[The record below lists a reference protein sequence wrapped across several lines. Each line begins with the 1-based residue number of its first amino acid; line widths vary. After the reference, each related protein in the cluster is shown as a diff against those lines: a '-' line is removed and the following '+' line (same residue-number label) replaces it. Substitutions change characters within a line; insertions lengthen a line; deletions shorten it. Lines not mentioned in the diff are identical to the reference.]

1 MSWSSRYSTCRRSR
15 RIVSVFD
22 ATTILAYKGNHKAVI
37 GGDGQVTFGDSVLK
51 GNATKIRTLH
61 HGKILAGFAGSTADA
76 FNLFD
81 MFEEFLENK
90 KGDLL
95 KSVIEF
101 SKAWRKDKVL
111 RRLEAMMIVLN
122 QDHIFILT
130 GNGDVVEPEDGEIAS
145 IGSGGNYAISAARA
159 LKKHAKL
166 DEEELVKESL
176 HVAADLCIY
185 TNHNIKTLILEDK

>member
-1 MSWSSRYSTCRRSR
+1 M
-15 RIVSVFD
+15 FD
-22 ATTILAYKGNHKAVI
+22 ATTILAYKGKNKAVI

-51 GNATKIRTLH
+51 SNATKIRTLG
-61 HGKILAGFAGSTADA
+61 HGEILAGFAGSTADA

-81 MFEEFLENK
+81 MFEDFLQDK

-95 KSVIEF
+95 KSVVEF

-122 QDHIFILT
+122 NDHIFILT
-130 GNGDVVEPEDGEIAS
+130 GNGDVVEPEDGELAS

-159 LKKHAKL
+159 LKKHSKL
-166 DEEELVKESL
+166 SEEELVRESL
-176 HVAADLCIY
+176 SIAADLCIY
-185 TNHNIKTLILEDK
+185 TNHNIKTLILEENK